1 MVYSHLM
8 RKTLIQLILFGLVG
22 LMTLVVDVGV
32 TSAIYNILGL
42 PAYIASAAG
51 FLSGFVVN
59 FPLNRKKVF
68 THSENY
74 KHSLRQQI
82 YLYVFLSIFNLLATS
97 AAVDLLVRTGLLQ
110 IEYSKMFVTA
120 IFAIWNFLM
129 FKYFIFSKKK
139 IDS

>member
-1 MVYSHLM
+1 M
-8 RKTLIQLILFGLVG
+8 FGLVG
-22 LMTLVVDVGV
+22 LLTLAVDVGV
-32 TSAIYNILGL
+32 TSALYNTLGL

-68 THSENY
+68 AHSNNEKY
-74 KHSLRQQI
+74 SLRRQI
-82 YLYVFLSIFNLLATS
+82 FFYISLSVFNLLATS
-97 AAVDLLVRTGLLQ
+97 AAVDLLVRTEFLQ

-120 IFAIWNFLM
+120 VFAIWNFLV

-139 IDS
+139 TDL